1 MIRLPALLLALL
13 AMIAGA
19 APCAAQTDPRT
30 GRPLGPQRRFEGVYV
45 TNFEI
50 GYVYECE
57 AALGACDDWQKIE
70 SRWLVGGTPD
80 VERQLKDC
88 AARWNGS
95 RDRWALYAIA
105 FMGRETLDRRP
116 KSFLHGTERYVLV
129 DRIAAFEMIGTDET
143 IDWALPRYRRRPVMA
158 C

>member
-1 MIRLPALLLALL
+1 MAPLPTAPDMASSSAVRTWHCAKDQARLGEGRASMIRLPALLLVLL

-19 APCAAQTDPRT
+19 APCAVQTDPGT
-30 GRPLGPQRRFEGVYV
+30 GRPLGPEHRFEGVYV

-80 VERQLKDC
+80 VERQLMDC

-95 RDRWALYAIA
+95 RD
-105 FMGRETLDRRP
+105 
-116 KSFLHGTERYVLV
+116 
-129 DRIAAFEMIGTDET
+129 
-143 IDWALPRYRRRPVMA
+143 
-158 C
+158 